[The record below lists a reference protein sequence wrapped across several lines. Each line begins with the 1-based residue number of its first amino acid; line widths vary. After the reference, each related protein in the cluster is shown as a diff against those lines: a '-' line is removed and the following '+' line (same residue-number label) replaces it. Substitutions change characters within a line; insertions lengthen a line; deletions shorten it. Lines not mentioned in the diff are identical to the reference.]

1 MATITVRPKTKKN
14 APPPK
19 GHRTSEMD
27 LSEDLNYKITR
38 SVGKPLKVGKFS
50 NVSR

>member
-1 MATITVRPKTKKN
+1 MAKITVRPNKKKD

-19 GHRTSEMD
+19 GHRTREMD

-38 SVGKPLKVGKFS
+38 SVGKPLKMGKFS